1 MMMSSMGRR
10 NRILRGLIC
19 AGLVALLGAPLAMA
33 FSRDVVVEV
42 YHDHIRPH
50 SVLLSMGDTVVFVY
64 KDNRPG
70 GVLVLYDGSVQSPPM
85 RRNQSWSRTFWEPG
99 QYRYYMRD
107 RPGVRGSVTV
117 R

>member
-1 MMMSSMGRR
+1 MK
-10 NRILRGLIC
+10 RILIC
-19 AGLVALLGAPLAMA
+19 TALMALLAAPFAGA

-42 YHDHIRPH
+42 YYDTFRPR
-50 SVLLSMGDTVVFVY
+50 SVLLSLGDTVVFVY

-70 GVLVLYDGSVQSPPM
+70 GVLVLYDGSGQSPPM

-99 QYRYYMRD
+99 QKQFYMQQ
-107 RPGVRGSVTV
+107 RPSLRGSVTV